1 MGIERPHRL
10 EKVSIND
17 LAELFIEVDS
27 PSWPRT
33 CALTLEVLNNALHIK
48 ANEDYLNELMENSLR
63 ENNVISVQF
72 INQNE
77 DPTLPPNT
85 FPINNKTH
93 IAVDENYLY
102 VWVPSLDK
110 WKRILLSDWDY

>member
-33 CALTLEVLNNALHIK
+33 CALTLEVLNNSLHIK
-48 ANEDYLNELMENSLR
+48 ANEDYLDELVKNKLI
-63 ENNVISVQF
+63 ENNVVSVQF

-77 DPTLPPNT
+77 NPTLPPNT
-85 FPINNKTH
+85 FPLISKTH

-102 VWVPSLDK
+102 VWVPICDK
-110 WKRILLSDWDY
+110 WKRILLSDW